1 MLPDY
6 VIDLT
11 ATVTRQSGI
20 RSEGDG
26 DDAGDETNIA
36 WIRRQQILAGK
47 MFLSGFLAANL
58 KKECSQRDNAIGTG
72 HAYAYS
78 SDENP
83 QGAEVERQRAEVF
96 SGAPQR

>member
-11 ATVTRQSGI
+11 ATVTRQSEV
-20 RSEGDG
+20 RSESDG

-47 MFLSGFLAANL
+47 MFL
-58 KKECSQRDNAIGTG
+58 
-72 HAYAYS
+72 
-78 SDENP
+78 
-83 QGAEVERQRAEVF
+83 
-96 SGAPQR
+96 